1 MPSPHR
7 GGAPFSPSG
16 ILSPPLERRSLLV
29 ILAIVAFLAL
39 AVSATG
45 SDDLPDDRVMCDSCH
60 DDFVP
65 FQYAIEAPT
74 EVPSGEPFD
83 LSITVFNEEMH
94 AVYDPSAMLT
104 VTDGEGMVVETGEPA
119 VVNIREQ
126 GSLGFRQTTTF
137 DVPIRPGAQ
146 SATFVLD
153 GSGGLLDD
161 LDLLVSG
168 PDGGSWS
175 STGGGTDETIGLDVG
190 DLQEGGFGDYLVTV
204 DHPQGIRSAS
214 FTLDIEV
221 EYGSGSMILYGPDDL
236 QQDESHTF
244 MFTLRGVTEGPSDV
258 TVTVSGM
265 AVHMHA
271 SGEHYDEVYTME
283 EVVPIEVGDEFAY
296 GNRDDGGDAGSGEG
310 LLDAGQ
316 ALGFISAILLVG
328 SLATSGHLAK
338 LPRRGKVHC
347 YVSYALVG
355 VFIVHW
361 LTLWAGP
368 YGSTFGGIGT
378 GSVMLLLI
386 LVLALGGARPKLLEG
401 KLMGWSNRLLHRN
414 LTYAL
419 VLVLVV
425 HVLLNGSHFAFVR
438 GG

>member
-1 MPSPHR
+1 MR
-7 GGAPFSPSG
+7 VDARLI
-16 ILSPPLERRSLLV
+16 ILLLMV
-29 ILAIVAFLAL
+29 ILATLA
-39 AVSATG
+39 AMTSGDPA
-45 SDDLPDDRVMCDSCH
+45 DPPDDRVMCDSCH

-65 FQYAIEAPT
+65 FQYTTEAPT
-74 EVPSGEPFD
+74 EVPAGEPFD

-94 AVYDPSAMLT
+94 AIYDPSAMLT
-104 VTDGEGMVVETGEPA
+104 VAEGDGMVVETGEPA
-119 VVNIREQ
+119 VVNTREQ

-137 DVPIRPGAQ
+137 DVTVKPGAQ
-146 SATFVLD
+146 SATFALD
-153 GSGGLLDD
+153 GSGGFLDD
-161 LDLLVSG
+161 LDLFVYG

-175 STGGGTDETIGLDVG
+175 STGGGTDETISLDVG

-236 QQDESHTF
+236 QQDDTYTF
-244 MFTLRGVTEGPSDV
+244 TFTLRGVTEGPSVV

-271 SGEHYDEVYTME
+271 SGEHYEEVYTME
-283 EVVPIEVGDEFAY
+283 EAVPIEVGDEFAY
-296 GNRDDGGDAGSGEG
+296 GPRDDDDDAGSGEG

-316 ALGFISAILLVG
+316 TLGFISAILLAG
-328 SLATSGHLAK
+328 SLATSGHLPR
-338 LPRRGKVHC
+338 LPKRTRVHC
-347 YVSYALVG
+347 YGSYALAG

-368 YGSTFGGIGT
+368 YGSTLGGIGT

-386 LVLALGGARPKLLEG
+386 LVLALCGARPKLLEG
-401 KLMGWSNRLLHRN
+401 KLMGWSNKLLHRN

-425 HVLLNGSHFAFVR
+425 HILLNGSHFAFVR